1 MTMPKRS
8 EPFFQNSNIIKEH
21 LSPPVSKEKQK
32 GVSPTKPDPN
42 LSRDDYSRYTW
53 VHFLR
58 SKDEA
63 PKVIKTFL
71 KRITVLLQSPV
82 IIIRTD
88 NGTEFKN
95 QILKEYLIVVWH
107 PSHQASSVRTPQ
119 QNGVVERRNRTL
131 VEAAR
136 TMLIFSRAPL
146 FLWAE
151 AIATA
156 CYTQNRSIIHRR
168 FNKTPY
174 ELINGRKPDI
184 SFLHVFGALCYPK
197 NDREGNWKLLV
208 QKVIFGFFMLFC

>member
-71 KRITVLLQSPV
+71 KRITVLLQSPCFNR
-82 IIIRTD
+82 RTKENHGD
-88 NGTEFKN
+88 NEITFDELSAMAFEQSSSKPGFQSMTSGQISSGLDLTYASSTITTQKPAEGDLDLLFEAMYMIYGVQPSSAQELLRLSSSTSSSSDQRQLQQQQTQHRLN
-95 QILKEYLIVVWH
+95 NCISQAIQSIQILH
-107 PSHQASSVRTPQ
+107 
-119 QNGVVERRNRTL
+119 
-131 VEAAR
+131 
-136 TMLIFSRAPL
+136 
-146 FLWAE
+146 
-151 AIATA
+151 
-156 CYTQNRSIIHRR
+156 RS
-168 FNKTPY
+168 
-174 ELINGRKPDI
+174 
-184 SFLHVFGALCYPK
+184 
-197 NDREGNWKLLV
+197 
-208 QKVIFGFFMLFC
+208 